1 MTLRDLRR
9 TLSCV
14 LENDGG
20 TEMNHNFGLEM
31 AKQRQADFERR
42 ADLHRQMRAAKAQP
56 RERATRLPRLL
67 GFRRAVESGAETP
80 HTRRE
85 WRLSRS

>member
-1 MTLRDLRR
+1 
-9 TLSCV
+9 
-14 LENDGG
+14 
-20 TEMNHNFGLEM
+20 MNHNFGLEM